1 MAAMMLE
8 MYGYHILF
16 KHTFLHVD
24 FRGTCSR
31 RSKSSPGALQQS
43 VRPHK
48 VKRKSPDDIAL
59 EEGRSMA
66 LQELWFEMS
75 CQILENK
82 DRQRTKDFERRKMK
96 FRFTMKPDAFVQLAK
111 VMNFSQ
117 MDMVV
122 MRAMNILRDP
132 EVDVNIYLSDEQ
144 LQNEPMKKL
153 LREAQMVQG
162 LCKNS
167 FFVTFGSMNAGLV
180 VRFNPKMTT
189 MQIKIQAKH
198 FWDIPASE
206 SISLERLGG
215 EPIRGITLRKCEI
228 KPGDCIRVV

>member
-8 MYGYHILF
+8 MYGYPIIF
-16 KHTFLHVD
+16 KNTFLHVD
-24 FRGTCSR
+24 FRGTCLR
-31 RSKSSPGALQQS
+31 RCKSSPGALQRS
-43 VRPHK
+43 VQPNK

-59 EEGRSMA
+59 EEGRSLV

-82 DRQRTKDFERRKMK
+82 HRELTKDFERRKMK
-96 FRFTMKPDAFVQLAK
+96 FRFKMKPGAFVQLAK

-117 MDMVV
+117 MDLIV
-122 MRAMNILRDP
+122 MRTMNILRDP
-132 EVDVNIYLSDEQ
+132 QVDVNIYLSDEQ
-144 LQNEPMKKL
+144 LQNEPMRKL
-153 LREAQMVQG
+153 LREAKMVQG

-167 FFVTFGSMNAGLV
+167 FFVSMGSMNAGLV
-180 VRFNPKMTT
+180 LRFNPKMTT
-189 MQIKIQAKH
+189 MQIKIQARH
-198 FWDIPASE
+198 FWEIAESE
-206 SISLERLGG
+206 SISLERLNG